1 MLKEFNTEITKTF
14 DKHNNIE
21 KDYVEQHAIT
31 EEDNTKN
38 IEDLRIKGSKHYAEL
53 KITMET
59 EI

>member
-1 MLKEFNTEITKTF
+1 LRENNTEITKTF
-14 DKHNNIE
+14 EKHNNIE
-21 KDYVEQHAIT
+21 REYVEQHAAT
-31 EEDNTKN
+31 EEENTKN